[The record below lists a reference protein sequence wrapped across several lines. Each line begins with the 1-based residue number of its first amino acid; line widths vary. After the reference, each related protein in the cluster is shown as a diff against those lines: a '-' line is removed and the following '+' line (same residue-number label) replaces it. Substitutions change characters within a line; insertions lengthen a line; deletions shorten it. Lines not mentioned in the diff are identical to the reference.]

1 MRRDRCAGDQDLA
14 DSILADEPREVPRAE
29 DAITVHEPARF
40 AIVIVDEADGDIKLV
55 SVAADLTNEYLS
67 RIAGT
72 VNQDWDGRGIT
83 VSVADGQLSERP
95 KSNSTSTYTGE

>member
-1 MRRDRCAGDQDLA
+1 MIWDLSAGDQYLA
-14 DSILADEPREVPRAE
+14 YSILEDELRQVARAE
-29 DAITVHEPARF
+29 DAITMHEPARF
-40 AIVIVDEADGDIKLV
+40 AIVVVDEADGDIKLV
-55 SVAADLTNEYLS
+55 SMAADLTNEYLS